1 MPTII
6 KSSKEQAWIG
16 VPSVETWISCP
27 LLNAIPL
34 KNFYIE
40 LMLIFVYKISSSTNN
55 NLSVTM
61 FGWVSWVKTTHMV
74 NKKSGSA

>member
-1 MPTII
+1 
-6 KSSKEQAWIG
+6 
-16 VPSVETWISCP
+16 
-27 LLNAIPL
+27 
-34 KNFYIE
+34 
-40 LMLIFVYKISSSTNN
+40 MLIFVYKISSSTNN